1 MVDTGFIPDSVLLE
15 KIRNGNRDAYA
26 LLYRQYYTPLLRK
39 AVCVLRD
46 EMEAEDTVQTFF
58 TELWQ
63 NKLLSNVHTSIAA
76 YLHAA
81 IYHRCLNVLE
91 KKKKVQLRFLEYA
104 ASVADHEFNNAQG
117 DDSLVRHLLGQ
128 LSMRRSQAVTLV
140 CVEEKKYREA
150 AIEMGISVN
159 SLKTHLKL
167 AIRVLRKN
175 IFS

>member
-1 MVDTGFIPDSVLLE
+1 MVETGFIPESVLLE
-15 KIRNGNRDAYA
+15 NIRNGNSDAYA
-26 LLYRQYYTPLLRK
+26 MLYRQYYTPLLRK
-39 AVCVLRD
+39 AMCVLRD
-46 EMEAEDTVQTFF
+46 EMEAEDAVQSFF
-58 TELWQ
+58 IELWQ
-63 NKLLSNVHTSIAA
+63 KKLLSNIHTSIGA

-91 KKKKVQLRFLEYA
+91 KKKKVQLHFIEYA
-104 ASVADHEFNNAQG
+104 SSVASQEMYSAPA

-128 LSMRRSQAVTLV
+128 LSLRRSQAVTLV

-150 AIEMGISVN
+150 AVEMGISVN